1 MEYRDLSRIVASD
14 ADDGVDPPAR
24 VRRFEFVRS
33 TGRLDLRK
41 LAAALLLSA
50 SLLGVLF
57 YAGGQALNS
66 GVAWLHRQPQY
77 QLPFDRIELPIPP
90 PACFRGGTST
100 FLDRVR
106 RNAEESEVL
115 PILDVDPERI
125 RAAFKRFPWVEQVL
139 SVEFPPR
146 GLVVRLAYREPV
158 AKVQLPGADQLLLDR
173 EGCILPVDDID
184 VEQVKRLIWIRGD
197 GLTAPAK
204 DRVGKLWRTEAS
216 ETSRGAVVD
225 RGVIQAAH
233 LAGFLLEPARREQ
246 AESSSALRIVTI
258 YATDPPANRGLF
270 IRNADGTTILWG
282 RGPGDEQP
290 GEQTAPEKWEILVD
304 QAGRNLLKPGQLG
317 DFWEFGRNEMR
328 FKRVASGS

>member
-1 MEYRDLSRIVASD
+1 MEYRDLSRIVAPE
-14 ADDGVDPPAR
+14 ADDGAEAPLR

-41 LAAALLLSA
+41 LAAALLLLA
-50 SLLGVLF
+50 SGLGVLV
-57 YAGGQALNS
+57 YAGGRAWHS

-77 QLPFDRIELPIPP
+77 QLPFDRIELPNPP
-90 PACFRGGTST
+90 PACFRGGAAT

-106 RNAEESEVL
+106 RNAEEAEVL
-115 PILDVDPERI
+115 PLLDVDPERI

-158 AKVQLPGADQLLLDR
+158 AKVQIGPADQLLLDR

-184 VEQVKRLIWIRGD
+184 VEEVDRLIWIKNVGTTPP
-197 GLTAPAK
+197 GK

-216 ETSRGAVVD
+216 ETSHGATVD
-225 RGVIQAAH
+225 HGVIQAAH
-233 LAGFLLEPARREQ
+233 LAGFLLEPSRREQ
-246 AESSSALRIVTI
+246 AESSSALRIMTI
-258 YATDPPANRGLF
+258 YATEPANRGLF
-270 IRNADGTTILWG
+270 VLNADATMILWG

-290 GEQTAPEKWEILVD
+290 GEQSATEKWDLLVD
-304 QAGRNLLKPGQLG
+304 QAARKLLKPGKPR

-328 FKRVASGS
+328 FKQFPIGS